1 MSKIKICLDAGH
13 FGKTNQS
20 PVVKN
25 YYESDM
31 NWKLHLLLK
40 KYLEQYGIEVKLTR
54 SAKENDLGLS
64 KRGEASKG
72 CNLFLSLHSN
82 ACNTESVDRPVAIC
96 FVDDDC
102 GVIDEESKKVAALL
116 GEVVQKVMETNGK
129 YQVYSKAADFDR
141 DGDGLKNDEYYG
153 VLNGAHRVGVAGVIL
168 EHSFHT
174 NTRAAKWLLVD
185 SNLDKLAQAEA
196 KVLAEYY
203 GQKKVEQDVKPDA
216 VATDQIYRVR
226 TSWDKPTSQIGA
238 YKNLENAKKA
248 CKVGYSVYDKDGKEV
263 YTQKATSYPV
273 DSAKSFSAA
282 KAGTYTV
289 NATNLNLRC
298 GASTSKQII
307 EEMAKGSTVRCY
319 GYYTGSWLYVVSE
332 TGKAGFCHESYLK
345 KK

>member
-1 MSKIKICLDAGH
+1 
-13 FGKTNQS
+13 
-20 PVVKN
+20 
-25 YYESDM
+25 
-31 NWKLHLLLK
+31 
-40 KYLEQYGIEVKLTR
+40 
-54 SAKENDLGLS
+54 
-64 KRGEASKG
+64 
-72 CNLFLSLHSN
+72 
-82 ACNTESVDRPVAIC
+82 
-96 FVDDDC
+96 
-102 GVIDEESKKVAALL
+102 
-116 GEVVQKVMETNGK
+116 METNGK

-216 VATDQIYRVR
+216 VAADQIYRVR

-282 KAGTYTV
+282 KAGTYTAGRADTV
-289 NATNLNLRC
+289 NAAESSMEMNLCFFIFYLAFKYFALFGC
-298 GASTSKQII
+298 G
-307 EEMAKGSTVRCY
+307 MG
-319 GYYTGSWLYVVSE
+319 
-332 TGKAGFCHESYLK
+332 
-345 KK
+345 